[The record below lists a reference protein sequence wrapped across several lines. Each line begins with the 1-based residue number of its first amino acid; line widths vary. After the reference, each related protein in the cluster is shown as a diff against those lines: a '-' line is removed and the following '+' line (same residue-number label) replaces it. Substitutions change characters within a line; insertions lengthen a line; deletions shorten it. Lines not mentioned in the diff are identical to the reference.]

1 MSEKSRALFS
11 VPTDTDFHIS
21 FLSVNKTKENPDK
34 FFKCTA
40 SLRRWERF
48 FYIVD
53 GKITFE
59 SNGCLLTAQNGEI
72 VYLPYDVS
80 YTSEWE
86 NEAHIDYITVEFILE
101 NDKGER
107 VSLSDGIQSI
117 LKDKSGIYLEK
128 FKSLYET
135 WEKGEIAYKIKAR
148 AQFFELLYSVA
159 VNSVKAEL
167 KRNYNSI
174 YKAIMYIENNYIGD
188 ISVDELAKMCSMSV
202 SYFRRVFHNYA
213 GMSPIKYKNKLKA
226 EKAAELLS
234 TGEYTVS
241 EAAYLVG
248 INDIAYFNRIFNQV
262 FGRNPGEFKP
272 G

>member
-1 MSEKSRALFS
+1 MTEKSKALFS
-11 VPTDTDFHIS
+11 FPTDADIHIS

-34 FFKCTA
+34 YFKCTA
-40 SLRRWERF
+40 NLRRWERF
-48 FYIVD
+48 FYVVD

-59 SNGCLLTAQNGEI
+59 SNGSSLTAQTGEI

-80 YTSEWE
+80 YISEWE
-86 NEAHIDYITVEFILE
+86 NEEHIDYITVEFILE
-101 NDKGER
+101 NDRGER
-107 VSLSDGIQSI
+107 VSLSDGIRNI
-117 LKDKSGIYLEK
+117 VEDKNGIYFEK

-148 AQFFELLYSVA
+148 AQFFELLYSIA
-159 VNSVKAEL
+159 LKCVKAEL
-167 KRNYNSI
+167 KRTYNSI

-188 ISVDELAKMCSMSV
+188 ISVDGLAQMCSMSV
-202 SYFRRVFHNYA
+202 SYFRRVFHDYA